1 MGLASDRK
9 PTEQG
14 DWVRIASLC
23 GTPGGGSSTTKRAS
37 REPPHGDT
45 GSATEDI
52 RRMFMSDA
60 AQTPTQ
66 LLVQASVSGTMKVES
81 RDGDNVGSVHAFMVH
96 KGTGRATHAVLSLG
110 GFLGMGKSFYPLPF
124 ALLQFDA
131 VRDLY
136 VVTIDKRVL
145 EGGPSWAN
153 NAPVFDQAYADRV
166 ASYYG
171 SSSEDLVVG

>member
-1 MGLASDRK
+1 
-9 PTEQG
+9 
-14 DWVRIASLC
+14 
-23 GTPGGGSSTTKRAS
+23 
-37 REPPHGDT
+37 
-45 GSATEDI
+45 
-52 RRMFMSDA
+52 MSDTV

-66 LLVQASVSGTMKVES
+66 LLVQANISGTMKVES
-81 RDGDNVGSVHAFMVH
+81 RDGDAVGTVYAFMVH

-145 EGGPSWAN
+145 EGGPSWSN

-171 SSSEDLVVG
+171 VSAANLTTG